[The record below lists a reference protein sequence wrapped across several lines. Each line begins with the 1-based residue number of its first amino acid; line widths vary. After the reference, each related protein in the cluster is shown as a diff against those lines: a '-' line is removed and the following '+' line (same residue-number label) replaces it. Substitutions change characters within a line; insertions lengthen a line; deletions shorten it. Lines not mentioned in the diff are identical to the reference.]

1 MMRSVSSF
9 TPHFYEDVTQSMTQL
24 QDSGAESASML
35 SILSA
40 LYPDECE
47 NLRERIDMEVGGFGG
62 LERRGSNVG
71 NVARA
76 NIKDRRLTVEQDSR
90 RETLDAAVLRK
101 SDEAKRRE

>member
-1 MMRSVSSF
+1 
-9 TPHFYEDVTQSMTQL
+9 
-24 QDSGAESASML
+24 ML
-35 SILSA
+35 
-40 LYPDECE
+40 
-47 NLRERIDMEVGGFGG
+47 GG

-101 SDEAKRRE
+101 SDEAIRRE